1 MINFLVFLIIIWSN
15 ERSELIIFNFEI
27 FQKNVKKINIK
38 AKFENIEIL
47 KNIKNHEEK

>member
-1 MINFLVFLIIIWSN
+1 MVI
-15 ERSELIIFNFEI
+15 FEI

-38 AKFENIEIL
+38 VKNKNIEIL